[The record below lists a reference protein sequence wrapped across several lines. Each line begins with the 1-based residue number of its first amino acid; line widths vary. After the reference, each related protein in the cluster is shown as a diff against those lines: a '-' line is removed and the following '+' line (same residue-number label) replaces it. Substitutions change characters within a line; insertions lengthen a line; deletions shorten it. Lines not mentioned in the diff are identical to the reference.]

1 MGPKAKRVASILKTL
16 SVLVVD
22 DEAPARR
29 RISDLLAKD
38 RGIDAILA
46 AENGVA
52 AIEMIQRH
60 RPDIVFLD
68 VQMPGV
74 DGFGVIEAIGPEKMP
89 LTVFVTAY
97 DHFAIRAFEVDA
109 IDYLLKPFSDRRYE
123 RTMQRVSERLQERHS
138 GDSGGSNPF
147 GPELLKLVARR
158 AKPGEMWDWI
168 AVKSRDTTRLVMTED
183 IDWIEAAGVY
193 VTVHSKDDSFLYR
206 AGLATVAD
214 RLDPFRFV
222 RIHRSHIV
230 NVRSIASLERRSHGE
245 FEVVLKS
252 GIQLMMSRT
261 YRSNVEAILGQ
272 PL

>member
-1 MGPKAKRVASILKTL
+1 VASQPEALCA
-16 SVLVVD
+16 LVVD

-38 RGIDAILA
+38 SDIGTILS

-52 AIEMIQRH
+52 AIDMIQRR

-74 DGFGVIEAIGPEKMP
+74 DGFGVIEAIGPENMP

-97 DHFAIRAFEVDA
+97 DHFAIRAFEVEA
-109 IDYLLKPFSDRRYE
+109 IDYLLKPFSGRRYE
-123 RTMQRVSERLQERHS
+123 RTMERVKGRLRDPRPADAE
-138 GDSGGSNPF
+138 GSSAF
-147 GPELLKLVARR
+147 GPELLKLVAKR
-158 AKPGEMWDWI
+158 AKPGEIWDWI
-168 AVKSRDTTRLVMTED
+168 AVRSRDKTSLLMTED
-183 IDWIEAAGVY
+183 IEWIEAAGVY
-193 VTVHSKDDSFLYR
+193 VTVHSNGEQFLYR
-206 AGLATVAD
+206 AGLGAVAS

-245 FEVVLKS
+245 FEVTLKT
-252 GIQLMMSRT
+252 GTQLMMSRT
-261 YRSNVEAILGQ
+261 YRAEVEEILGQ